1 MKKFFR
7 IIVAIV
13 LVAVLLGEIGSCAVS
28 VFEPEDTDVVST
40 VGEVVCVGSEW
51 FETAKLEKYE
61 KWASYYVRLRVVGKG
76 NGGEILEFTVNC
88 DTEMD
93 SEFSED
99 RSKIPELQ
107 VGALVEITH
116 PYKMMHYADYHP
128 DDQRI
133 SYVRGY
139 EALSLK
145 LYEGEYNGRWRG
157 LQKNNDYWWGK
168 DFFDNLVGTTSPIT
182 VNHVAKI
189 TYPMRGY
196 LVYGTEVGTSF
207 SIDRVLWIG
216 PEVCLD
222 GGTRRALNSG
232 ATGYTLWA
240 NIEHFNEPFDNLDAH
255 QCVFATVNKED
266 EFTQSKKYKVY
277 DLDEFVGTKK
287 LLVRT
292 DKFDGCNFY
301 YYIKLD
307 SGEVKVLYSEK
318 SNRGYT
324 ELCEASA
331 SEGSV
336 RGMFPTAFPKG
347 ALSGIFPEG
356 VSSGEVY
363 ITLESLGDTPVSGEL
378 IVAFLPT
385 EELGYPY
392 NE

>member
-7 IIVAIV
+7 IIVATI
-13 LVAVLLGEIGSCAVS
+13 LVAVLLGEIGSCAAS

-40 VGEVVCVGSEW
+40 VGEVVDVGSAW
-51 FETAKLEKYE
+51 FDAAKLEKYE

-128 DDQRI
+128 DDERI

-139 EALSLK
+139 EALSLR
-145 LYEGEYNGRWRG
+145 LYEGEYNGRQRG

-168 DFFDNLVGTTSPIT
+168 DFFDNLVGASSAIT

-196 LVYGTEVGTSF
+196 LVYGTEASGNF

-222 GGTRRALNSG
+222 IGTRRALNSG

-266 EFTQSKKYKVY
+266 EFAQHKKYKVY
-277 DLDEFVGTKK
+277 NLDEFVGTKK

-292 DKFDGCNFY
+292 DKFDGWNFY

-331 SEGSV
+331 SEGFV
-336 RGMFPTAFPKG
+336 RGMFPTAFPQG
-347 ALSGIFPEG
+347 AF
-356 VSSGEVY
+356 SGEVY
-363 ITLESLGDTPVSGEL
+363 ITLESLGDTPASGEL
-378 IVAFLPT
+378 IVAFVPT
-385 EELGYPY
+385 DELGYPY